1 MKFAYVFAFVAAA
14 ATTAGAT
21 YTGETNANRM
31 ARGLPPLPPV
41 RRATPAS
48 RARRSSPSGSPGGG
62 QCNTGPVQCCD
73 KVQSANEG
81 IVPELLSLLGLEGIS
96 DDTQVGLTCSPLSG
110 VGVGGGSKCS
120 QQPVCCSNNSFNGLI
135 NIGCS
140 PININL

>member
-21 YTGETNANRM
+21 YAGETNANRM

-48 RARRSSPSGSPGGG
+48 RARRSSPSGSPG
-62 QCNTGPVQCCD
+62 QCNTGPIQCCD
-73 KVQSANEG
+73 SVQNANEG
-81 IVPELLSLLGLEGIS
+81 IIPELLALLGLTGIS
-96 DDTQVGLTCSPLSG
+96 PDTKVGTNCSPISG
-110 VGVGGGSKCS
+110 VGVGGGSQCS
-120 QQPVCCSNNSFNGLI
+120 QEPVCCSNNQFNGLI